1 MIKLNCL
8 LKDRCVNMK
17 SYKCL
22 KCIYNRDVKLE
33 DNFVDEVESM
43 DLLRKDLKN
52 DFDNDCNKQDAIN
65 KTIKGIDES
74 ILNTILQHSHGIDP
88 KSLDGILLKK
98 VITDIMSGD
107 ESVINKFIPAEDR
120 DNVYEIINMV
130 RKNDESLRRNMMSSG
145 LDLNA
150 GLREAVIKHRMQ
162 DEEST
167 ARQEVKR
174 KLNSLYGQE
183 IMNELFKMERP
194 VEEAV
199 KPKETISNDLNA
211 YFKSVEDSIF
221 RR

>member
-120 DNVYEIINMV
+120 DNVYEIINMA

-162 DEEST
+162 DKEST